1 MIMGRLSSGLLAFR
15 TGHSEI
21 DAEHLRLAEIIDAV
35 NDEIENGGGPEICKD
50 LLQSFIEAAKSHF
63 VNEERVLLEIGFP
76 RLKEHCVYH
85 NQLLTQATT
94 VKQRCEEILESDH
107 FQKCFEEMAKF
118 FVDDVIRG
126 DMDFVSFMEA
136 KGITKR

>member
-1 MIMGRLSSGLLAFR
+1 MGRLSSGLLAFR